1 VERVARLVRAL
12 REDPVKTVRICL
24 LLLLAVLLPVRG
36 AVAAAMLCAPAGV
49 GAPGEPRMGAQ
60 HPAHAMGHHAMGH
73 HAMGLHPIGH
83 HAIGHQGDGA
93 DAHAA
98 HPAVLHGDGLSS
110 VGDPDASGPQDR
122 CTLCAAFC
130 SLTPLVGSAPG
141 LFVPQALPAA
151 SFPALSAP
159 VPSFLSDGQ
168 ERPPRSL

>member
-1 VERVARLVRAL
+1 MRAL
-12 REDPVKTVRICL
+12 CEDPVKTVRLCL
-24 LLLLAVLLPVRG
+24 LLLLAVLLPARG

-49 GAPGEPRMGAQ
+49 GAAGEPRISS
-60 HPAHAMGHHAMGH
+60 HPPSHAMGHHAMGH
-73 HAMGLHPIGH
+73 H
-83 HAIGHQGDGA
+83 GDGA
-93 DAHAA
+93 DTHAA
-98 HPAVLHGDGLSS
+98 HPAGLHGDGLSS
-110 VGDPDASGPQDR
+110 GGDADASSPQDR

-151 SFPALSAP
+151 PFPALSAP

>member
-73 HAMGLHPIGH
+73 HAMG
-83 HAIGHQGDGA
+83 HQGDGA

-110 VGDPDASGPQDR
+110 GGDPDASGPEDR

-141 LFVPQALPAA
+141 LFVTQALPAA

>member
-1 VERVARLVRAL
+1 MRAL
-12 REDPVKTVRICL
+12 REDRVKTVRIC

-36 AVAAAMLCAPAGV
+36 AVAAAMLCAPAGA
-49 GAPGEPRMGAQ
+49 GTPGEPRMGAQ
-60 HPAHAMGHHAMGH
+60 HPAHAMGHHTMGH
-73 HAMGLHPIGH
+73 HAMGPD
-83 HAIGHQGDGA
+83 GDGA

-98 HPAVLHGDGLSS
+98 PPAVLHGDGLSDGS
-110 VGDPDASGPQDR
+110 DPDASSPQDR

-130 SLTPLVGSAPG
+130 SLTPLVGSAPA

-159 VPSFLSDGQ
+159 VPTFLSDGQ

>member
-1 VERVARLVRAL
+1 MRAL

-36 AVAAAMLCAPAGV
+36 AVAAAMLCAPADV
-49 GAPGEPRMGAQ
+49 GPPGEPRMGAQ

-73 HAMGLHPIGH
+73 H
-83 HAIGHQGDGA
+83 GDGA

-110 VGDPDASGPQDR
+110 GGDPDVSSPQDR

-141 LFVPQALPAA
+141 LFVPQVLPAA

-159 VPSFLSDGQ
+159 VPTFLSDGQ

>member
-1 VERVARLVRAL
+1 VRAL

-60 HPAHAMGHHAMGH
+60 HPAHAMGHHAM
-73 HAMGLHPIGH
+73 
-83 HAIGHQGDGA
+83 GHQGDGA

-151 SFPALSAP
+151 SFSALSAP

>member
-1 VERVARLVRAL
+1 MRAL
-12 REDPVKTVRICL
+12 REDPVKTVRLCL

-49 GAPGEPRMGAQ
+49 GALGEPRMGSHSPLATG
-60 HPAHAMGHHAMGH
+60 HHAMGHHAMGH
-73 HAMGLHPIGH
+73 H
-83 HAIGHQGDGA
+83 GDVA

-98 HPAVLHGDGLSS
+98 HPAVLHGDGPS
-110 VGDPDASGPQDR
+110 DPDASSAQDR

-130 SLTPLVGSAPG
+130 SLTPLVGSARG